1 MPPTLGK
8 FYPDLLAPWLREQ
21 TASKKPRKLMV
32 RKVVTYLP
40 DEVKLE
46 EVIVATKGHG
56 GRFVLA
62 SGLTMSGP
70 QAERVWRIVDRH
82 FPQARPAYERLYA
95 NGTYAPPRSYSADL
109 GRRVRTLCEKHSL
122 ADRMPR

>member
-32 RKVVTYLP
+32 RK
-40 DEVKLE
+40 